1 MLAMELERAVR
12 VLEEREE
19 VWDCFRRQGNT
30 KNMMTMFF
38 QKKLMKGI
46 KKINLIILF
55 KKIEIENFVI
65 NFFIYFNANVDFFN
79 VN

>member
-1 MLAMELERAVR
+1 
-12 VLEEREE
+12 
-19 VWDCFRRQGNT
+19 
-30 KNMMTMFF
+30 MMTMFF

-46 KKINLIILF
+46 KKINLIIFL

-65 NFFIYFNANVDFFN
+65 NFFSVVFIYLNANVDFFN

>member
-1 MLAMELERAVR
+1 
-12 VLEEREE
+12 
-19 VWDCFRRQGNT
+19 
-30 KNMMTMFF
+30 MFF

-46 KKINLIILF
+46 KKINIIILF